1 MMSSNQTT
9 PRMDESDI
17 YDMVDDKE
25 CFNDEEYRFIIE
37 CPVLREIAVQAN
49 LH

>member
-1 MMSSNQTT
+1 MSSNQTT

-25 CFNDEEYRFIIE
+25 CFSDHEYRFIIE

-49 LH
+49 LR

>member
-1 MMSSNQTT
+1 MKTFDRINSASERLAMMSSNQTT

-25 CFNDEEYRFIIE
+25 FFSDEEYRFII
-37 CPVLREIAVQAN
+37 
-49 LH
+49 